1 VDAGCDR
8 HGELTIANVTKVPKV
23 RPLPAETSDLARKTG
38 GVELAVPDTFAYL
51 IGTWALD
58 RELTD
63 RLTDTTGRLRG
74 MARVTPLA
82 PLSDEQGEEGASL
95 RAAYLEQGELE
106 WGEHRLPAKRRLV
119 YLRTGTGGVDARF
132 EDGRP
137 FVLLDLSG
145 GSCRAL
151 HVCGEDRYEVELS
164 ARSPA
169 LVEERWRVRGPA
181 KRYEAVTILRREG
194 AGTL

>member
-1 VDAGCDR
+1 M
-8 HGELTIANVTKVPKV
+8 
-23 RPLPAETSDLARKTG
+23 
-38 GVELAVPDTFAYL
+38 PDTFAYL
-51 IGTWALD
+51 VGTWALE

-63 RLTDTTGRLRG
+63 RLTNTTGRLHG
-74 MARVTPLA
+74 TARVTPLA
-82 PLSDEQGEEGASL
+82 PPDGAKGEEAASL

-106 WGEHRLPAKRRLV
+106 WGAHRLPAQRRLV
-119 YLRTGTGGVDARF
+119 YVRTGAGGVDARF

-145 GSCRAL
+145 GSCRAV
-151 HVCGEDRYEVELS
+151 HTCGEDLYEVELA
-164 ARSPA
+164 ARSPS

-181 KRYEAVTILRREG
+181 KRYEAVTILRRQG